1 MTDKIVN
8 ILDDLVEMVS
18 RVADSLENLV
28 FLKNIENFEF
38 GLESRN
44 DYSFW
49 TVKELKEEL
58 MIHGMPTY
66 GLKADLIERL
76 EEEFE

>member
-8 ILDDLVEMVS
+8 ILDDLVEMVG
-18 RVADSLENLV
+18 RVADSLETLV
-28 FLKNIENFEF
+28 FLKNFEF
-38 GLESRN
+38 DLESRD
-44 DYSFW
+44 DYSSW

>member
-1 MTDKIVN
+1 MIEKIVN
-8 ILDDLVEMVS
+8 ILDDLVEMVG
-18 RVADSLENLV
+18 RVADSLETLV
-28 FLKNIENFEF
+28 FLKNFEF
-38 GLESRN
+38 DLDSKN
-44 DYSFW
+44 DYSSW

>member
-8 ILDDLVEMVS
+8 ILDDLVEMVG
-18 RVADSLENLV
+18 RVADSLETLV
-28 FLKNIENFEF
+28 FLKNFEF
-38 GLESRN
+38 DLENRN
-44 DYSFW
+44 DYSSW

-66 GLKADLIERL
+66 GLKTDLIERL

>member
-1 MTDKIVN
+1 MTEKIVN
-8 ILDDLVEMVS
+8 ILDDLVEMVG
-18 RVADSLENLV
+18 RVADSLETLV
-28 FLKNIENFEF
+28 FLKNFEF
-38 GLESRN
+38 DLESRN
-44 DYSFW
+44 DYSSW

-76 EEEFE
+76 EEEFEW

>member
-8 ILDDLVEMVS
+8 ILDDLVEIVG
-18 RVADSLENLV
+18 RVADSLETLV
-28 FLKNIENFEF
+28 FLKNFEF
-38 GLESRN
+38 DLESRN
-44 DYSFW
+44 DYSSW

>member
-1 MTDKIVN
+1 MTEKIVN
-8 ILDDLVEMVS
+8 ILDDLVEMVG
-18 RVADSLENLV
+18 RVADSLETLV
-28 FLKNIENFEF
+28 FLKNFEF
-38 GLESRN
+38 DLESRD
-44 DYSFW
+44 DYSSW

>member
-8 ILDDLVEMVS
+8 ILDDLVEMVC
-18 RVADSLENLV
+18 RVAESLETLV
-28 FLKNIENFEF
+28 FLKNFEF
-38 GLESRN
+38 DLESRN
-44 DYSFW
+44 DYSSW

>member
-1 MTDKIVN
+1 MTEKIVN
-8 ILDDLVEMVS
+8 ILDDLVEMVG
-18 RVADSLENLV
+18 RVADSLETLV
-28 FLKNIENFEF
+28 FLKNFEF
-38 GLESRN
+38 DLESRN
-44 DYSFW
+44 DYSSW

>member
-8 ILDDLVEMVS
+8 ILDDLVEMVG
-18 RVADSLENLV
+18 RVADSLETLV
-28 FLKNIENFEF
+28 FLKNFEF
-38 GLESRN
+38 DLESRN
-44 DYSFW
+44 DYSSW

>member
-1 MTDKIVN
+1 MTEKIVN
-8 ILDDLVEMVS
+8 ILDDLVEMVG
-18 RVADSLENLV
+18 RVADSLETLV
-28 FLKNIENFEF
+28 FLKNFEF
-38 GLESRN
+38 DLDSKN
-44 DYSFW
+44 DYSSW